1 MLEVEAVRVTYGP
14 VQAVRAATLTVRSG
28 EVVGLIGAN
37 GAGKTSTLNA
47 ILGLVPVAAGHI
59 SLDGRALGPL
69 ATPARINAGLALVP
83 QGRQLFGGLSVA
95 DNLRA
100 GSWLRRGKAGRVD
113 PLELLRDFPALH
125 SRLRQTAGTLSGGEQ
140 QMVAIARAMASRPT
154 CLLLDEPSMGLSPI
168 VIDRVATAIAELVR
182 ERGLTVLLVDQGVG
196 MVARL
201 ADRAYVMVH
210 GAIADELDAEALKSR
225 AVERAYFG

>member
-1 MLEVEAVRVTYGP
+1 MLTVEGLEVSYGP
-14 VQAVRAATLTVRSG
+14 VRAVHGISLQVASG

-47 ILGLVPVAAGHI
+47 IVGLVPAPRATI
-59 SLDGRALGPL
+59 TLDGRQLHPL
-69 ATPARINAGLALVP
+69 ATPARLRAGLALVP

-100 GSWLRRGKAGRVD
+100 GSWLRARREQ
-113 PLELLRDFPALH
+113 PIELLRDFPSLH
-125 SRLRQTAGTLSGGEQ
+125 GRLRQQAGTLSGGEA
-140 QMVAIARAMASRPT
+140 QMLAIARGLASEPS

-168 VIDRVATAIAELVR
+168 VIERVAETLDTLVR
-182 ERGLTVLLVDQGVG
+182 ERGLTVLIVDQGLG
-196 MVARL
+196 IIARL
-201 ADRAYVMVH
+201 ANRAYVLVH
-210 GAIADELDAEALKSR
+210 GEIADELDRAALTDRR

>member
-1 MLEVEAVRVTYGP
+1 MLELDALRVSYGP
-14 VQAVRAATLTVRSG
+14 VQAVRGASLTVGTG
-28 EVVGLIGAN
+28 EVVGLVGAN

-47 ILGLVPVAAGHI
+47 ILGLVPITAGQI
-59 SLDGRALGPL
+59 KLDGRELGPIP
-69 ATPARINAGLALVP
+69 TPGRINAGLALVP

-95 DNLRA
+95 DNLRV
-100 GSWLRRGKAGRVD
+100 GSWLRRGKID
-113 PLELLRDFPALH
+113 PLELLRDFPGLH
-125 SRLRQTAGTLSGGEQ
+125 SRLRQAAGTLSGGEQ
-140 QMVAIARAMASRPT
+140 QMVAIARAMASQPT

-168 VIDRVATAIAELVR
+168 VIDRVADAIGELVR

-210 GAIADELDAEALKSR
+210 GEIADELDAEALKSR
-225 AVERAYFG
+225 AIERAYFG

>member
-1 MLEVEAVRVTYGP
+1 MLELDALRVSYGP
-14 VQAVRAATLTVRSG
+14 VQAVRGASLTVGTG
-28 EVVGLIGAN
+28 EVVGLVGAN
-37 GAGKTSTLNA
+37 GGGKTSTLNA
-47 ILGLVPVAAGHI
+47 ILGLVPITSGRI
-59 SLDGRALGPL
+59 RLDGRELGSL

-100 GSWLRRGKAGRVD
+100 GSWLRPGKTD

-125 SRLRQTAGTLSGGEQ
+125 SRLRQAAGTLSGGEQ
-140 QMVAIARAMASRPT
+140 QMVAIARAMASQPT

-168 VIDRVATAIAELVR
+168 VIDRVADAIAVLVR

-201 ADRAYVMVH
+201 ANRAYVMVH
-210 GAIADELDAEALKSR
+210 GEIADELDAVALTSR